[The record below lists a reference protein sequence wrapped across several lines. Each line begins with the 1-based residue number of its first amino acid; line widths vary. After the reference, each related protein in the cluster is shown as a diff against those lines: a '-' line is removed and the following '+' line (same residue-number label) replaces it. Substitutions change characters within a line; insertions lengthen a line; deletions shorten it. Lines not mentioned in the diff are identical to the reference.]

1 MAMGNHGI
9 ANYDWGEHGGPKI
22 NFKTLRRIVGY
33 FSPYKLQLSL
43 VVLFAFVSAVLGVVQ
58 PVLVRFLVN
67 DILVT
72 ASTADRTFMLVLI
85 AGMVAAPIG
94 SGLGNV
100 AQFHFNNVMVQRVM
114 FDIRNQLYA
123 HLLAM
128 PLRFYTR
135 TRSGEIISRATNDV
149 NGIQT
154 VLTTSFTG
162 VTTNILIVVST
173 VAAMFWIDW
182 ALAIVSLLA
191 LPFFIAPTLKVAE
204 YRLKVGRR
212 VQEALAQLTATLND
226 KLNIGGLILVKT
238 FSQQAMER
246 ARFSEQN
253 KTVMDQQIR
262 QQNIGRWFFMFT
274 NMFTMVGPALLFGMV
289 AGESLMAASGWVT

>member
-1 MAMGNHGI
+1 
-9 ANYDWGEHGGPKI
+9 
-22 NFKTLRRIVGY
+22 
-33 FSPYKLQLSL
+33 
-43 VVLFAFVSAVLGVVQ
+43 
-58 PVLVRFLVN
+58 
-67 DILVT
+67 
-72 ASTADRTFMLVLI
+72 
-85 AGMVAAPIG
+85 
-94 SGLGNV
+94 
-100 AQFHFNNVMVQRVM
+100 
-114 FDIRNQLYA
+114 
-123 HLLAM
+123 M